1 MADPL
6 DPGAPSC
13 PNPLSAGLSG
23 NDWPV
28 GCGGWLRGVKK
39 LPPSLPCG
47 GDDPAHYRELHPEIA
62 LVHRELHATWTQQ
75 IEACARLWAL
85 PFTPNQ
91 LEDAV

>member
-13 PNPLSAGLSG
+13 PDPLPARMSG

-28 GCGGWLRGVKK
+28 VGSGGWLRGVQK
-39 LPPSLPCG
+39 LPPRLPCG

-62 LVHRELHATWTQQ
+62 LVHRTLHEQWVRQ
-75 IEACARLWAL
+75 IAALEQLWA
-85 PFTPNQ
+85 
-91 LEDAV
+91 AS